1 MIKFAMIEDDK
12 NLLNDLY
19 KILESIFMKY
29 DFDAEIVF
37 YSTDVNELL
46 NYIKNCKVDVLFLD
60 IDLKSNLS
68 GLEIAELVRSSNK
81 DCYII
86 FETAHLEYGLIAYK
100 YKTFDFICKPV
111 TLQRVEECVLRLF
124 DDISGLT
131 KKFVRINNKNT
142 IIAESDIKYIK
153 KDGMKLIF
161 HTENR
166 EYEIY
171 SSFLKIQDSLPS
183 NFVRCHKS
191 FIVNIDNVTK
201 VESNKN
207 IVYFNDSSCDIGPKY
222 KNKFLEVINNHGNFD

>member
-46 NYIKNCKVDVLFLD
+46 NYIKNYKVDVLFLD

-142 IIAESDIKYIK
+142 IIAEADIKYIK

>member
-46 NYIKNCKVDVLFLD
+46 NYIKNYKVDVLFLD

-111 TLQRVEECVLRLF
+111 TLQRVEDCVLRLF

>member
-46 NYIKNCKVDVLFLD
+46 NYIKNYKVDVLFLD

-171 SSFLKIQDSLPS
+171 SSFLKIQGSLPS

-222 KNKFLEVINNHGNFD
+222 KNKFLEVINNHGNFE

>member
-1 MIKFAMIEDDK
+1 MINFAMIEDDK

-29 DFDAEIVF
+29 DFDAEIGF

-68 GLEIAELVRSSNK
+68 GLEIAELVRNSNK

-100 YKTFDFICKPV
+100 YKTFDFICKPI
-111 TLQRVEECVLRLF
+111 TFQRVEDCVLRLF
-124 DDISGLT
+124 DDISELN
-131 KKFVRINNKNT
+131 KKFIRIDNKNT
-142 IIAESDIKYIK
+142 IIAEADITYIK

-161 HTENR
+161 HTESR
-166 EYEIY
+166 DYEIY

-191 FIVNIDNVTK
+191 FIANINNVTK
-201 VESNKN
+201 IESNKN
-207 IVYFNDSSCDIGPKY
+207 IVYFNNSSCDIGPKY
-222 KNKFLEVINNHGNFD
+222 KNKFLEVIKNYGNIK

>member
-1 MIKFAMIEDDK
+1 MIEDDK

-46 NYIKNCKVDVLFLD
+46 NYIKNYKVDVLFLD

-171 SSFLKIQDSLPS
+171 SSFLKIQGSLPS

>member
-1 MIKFAMIEDDK
+1 MIEDDK

-46 NYIKNCKVDVLFLD
+46 NYIKNYKVDVLFLD

-171 SSFLKIQDSLPS
+171 SSFLKIQGSLPS

-222 KNKFLEVINNHGNFD
+222 KNKFLEVINNHGNFE

>member
-46 NYIKNCKVDVLFLD
+46 NYIKNYKVDVLFLD

>member
-46 NYIKNCKVDVLFLD
+46 NYIKNYKVDVLFLD

-131 KKFVRINNKNT
+131 KKFVRIDNKNT
-142 IIAESDIKYIK
+142 IIAEADIKYIK

-207 IVYFNDSSCDIGPKY
+207 IIYFNDSSCDIGPKY

>member
-46 NYIKNCKVDVLFLD
+46 NYIKNYKVDVLFLD

-171 SSFLKIQDSLPS
+171 SSFLKIQGSLPS

>member
-46 NYIKNCKVDVLFLD
+46 NYIKNYKVDVLFLD

-222 KNKFLEVINNHGNFD
+222 KNKFLEVIKNYGNIK